1 LFNRANGLIS
11 NVALVWSETAQS
23 FVAAYTNSSGAT
35 DTNVAATSYAN
46 ITVGNVYANAFFYSN
61 GTQFIGGSVGS
72 STYSNVNV
80 AAYLSGTVS
89 VGNLSSA
96 SNVTATS
103 LVGTHY
109 GNVSGTTNGNMY
121 VTGNILPSA
130 NVQYDLGAPNARFRT
145 LWLSGNTIELDA
157 ASITS
162 FDGGIILTGGTNATL
177 TIDANTNIS
186 TAAIDANIGSLSTA
200 VNNLSVSIG
209 NVSNLSGLANI
220 SSGKTFVI
228 GTRVSNVAVPISIY
242 NTISI
247 NTRTGNILVYAS

>member
-1 LFNRANGLIS
+1 MAFPNSPINGQTATVNNITYVYSSINNAWTRQLGGYQANVSTGLQFAIGNTTS
-11 NVALVWSETAQS
+11 TVSSTTGALV
-23 FVAAYTNSSGAT
+23 VAGGVGVAGNIYSGA
-35 DTNVAATSYAN
+35 
-46 ITVGNVYANAFFYSN
+46 
-61 GTQFIGGSVGS
+61 
-72 STYSNVNV
+72 
-80 AAYLSGTVS
+80 
-89 VGNLSSA
+89 
-96 SNVTATS
+96 NVTATS

-109 GNVSGTTNGNMY
+109 GNVSGTTNGNIY

-130 NVQYDLGAPNARFRT
+130 NLQYDLGAPNARFRT

-157 ASITS
+157 ASISS
-162 FDGGIILTGGTNATL
+162 FDGGIILAGGTNATL